1 MWYHVNWERKM
12 NETLGLLKKLR
23 LTLRPYSV
31 KLSLINNNFKEFQ
44 SYIQINTMWSKVR
57 CNLYKLR
64 MMKANDL

>member
-12 NETLGLLKKLR
+12 NETLGLLKKLS
-23 LTLRPYSV
+23 LTLRQ
-31 KLSLINNNFKEFQ
+31 LSLINNNLKEFQ